1 MKWQVLRITLVILVI
16 LGLLAAGWVWLT
28 LHWAYSDGER
38 TGYIQKLSRKG
49 WVCKTWEG
57 EIVLVTMPGAIPEKF
72 EFTVRDEGMAD
83 KINAAAG
90 KRVVLHYEQHKFI
103 PSTCFGDTEYFVDN
117 IREPSEGPAASAPVT
132 NAPASGL
139 PSPSA
144 QQGQLQPPR

>member
-1 MKWQVLRITLVILVI
+1 MKWKVLRIVLAILVTI
-16 LGLLAAGWVWLT
+16 GLLAAGWVWLT

-38 TGYIQKLSRKG
+38 TGYIQKLSHKG

-72 EFTVRDEGMAD
+72 EFTVRDELMAD

-117 IREPSEGPAASAPVT
+117 LREPSDL
-132 NAPASGL
+132 PASNL
-139 PSPSA
+139 PSSSV
-144 QQGQLQPPR
+144 QLQAPH